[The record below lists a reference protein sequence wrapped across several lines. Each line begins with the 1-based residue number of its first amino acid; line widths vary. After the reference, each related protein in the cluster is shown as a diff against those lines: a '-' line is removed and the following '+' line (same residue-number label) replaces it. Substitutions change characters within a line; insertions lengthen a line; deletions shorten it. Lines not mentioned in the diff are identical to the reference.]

1 MAETET
7 VAIAARP
14 REPRAL
20 AGLDDVAAAISQQG
34 AMLAEIRAALL
45 AQGQEIARLNRALS
59 AMRVSR
65 GQEAAIHAAIRARA
79 QALCA
84 QEGIP
89 GGERLLAAEIRR
101 SVREATGCRAAGDI
115 QAAQYD
121 AVMAMIDG
129 WMQRGAIRR
138 ARRAMESKK
147 EELA

>member
-1 MAETET
+1 MAETELE
-7 VAIAARP
+7 VIARTP
-14 REPRAL
+14 EQPVP
-20 AGLDDVAAAISQQG
+20 AGMTEVAAAISQQG

-45 AQGQEIARLNRALS
+45 VQGQEIARLNRALS

-65 GQEAAIHAAIRARA
+65 GQEAAINAAIRARA

-115 QAAQYD
+115 QASQYD
-121 AVMAMIDG
+121 AVIAMIDG
-129 WMQRGAIRR
+129 WMQRGAVRR
-138 ARRAMESKK
+138 ARRATEHDR
-147 EELA
+147 EGQA

>member
-7 VAIAARP
+7 TAIAMRP
-14 REPRAL
+14 REPKAL
-20 AGLDDVAAAISQQG
+20 AGLGDVAAAITQQG

-45 AQGQEIARLNRALS
+45 AQAQEIARLNRALS

-84 QEGIP
+84 QEGLP
-89 GGERLLAAEIRR
+89 GGERMLAAEIRR

-121 AVMAMIDG
+121 AVMAMIDA
-129 WMQRGAIRR
+129 WKQLGAIRR
-138 ARRAMESKK
+138 ARRAMESDK
-147 EELA
+147 EVRA

>member
-1 MAETET
+1 MAETELA
-7 VAIAARP
+7 VIA
-14 REPRAL
+14 RAPEQPAP
-20 AGLDDVAAAISQQG
+20 AGMTEVAAAISQQG

-45 AQGQEIARLNRALS
+45 VQGQEIARLNRALS

-65 GQEAAIHAAIRARA
+65 GQEAAINAAIRARA

-115 QAAQYD
+115 QASQYD
-121 AVMAMIDG
+121 AVIAMIDG
-129 WMQRGAIRR
+129 WMQRGAVRR
-138 ARRAMESKK
+138 ARRATERAK
-147 EELA
+147 EERG